1 MKINPAVDAKFGI
14 ALRIPLCS
22 QGMEIRVNG
31 EALNNAEN
39 IEQGYLDIRRTWK
52 AGDIIKVNDPM
63 EAHRIYAHPNL
74 RADAQK

>member
-1 MKINPAVDAKFGI
+1 
-14 ALRIPLCS
+14 
-22 QGMEIRVNG
+22 MEIRVNG